1 MLDALKHL
9 FAELTGGK
17 PPERFA
23 DNDYRVAAAA
33 LLVHTAAIDGEVSAV
48 EREKL
53 HAVLKDRFGLTD
65 AGTEALIDEGTRAE
79 ADAVD
84 LYHFTSLIGRSLDE
98 AGRARVVEMLW
109 QIVYADG
116 RLTEFEDNLVWR
128 AADLLGVSSR
138 ERVEIRRRVA
148 GEGVAR
154 EPAGE
159 AAELAEIP
167 GGRGE
172 PGG

>member
-1 MLDALKHL
+1 MLEALKNL
-9 FAELTGGK
+9 FGELTGGT
-17 PPERFA
+17 RRQQFA

-33 LLVHTAAIDGEVSAV
+33 LLVHAAAIDGTISAP

-53 HAVLKDRFGLTD
+53 HVVLKARFGLSD
-65 AGTEALIDEGTRAE
+65 AGTAALIDEGTRAE

-84 LYHFTSLIGRSLDE
+84 LYHFTSLIGRALDE
-98 AGRARVVEMLW
+98 EGRARVVEMLW

-116 RLTEFEDNLVWR
+116 RLNEFEDNLVWR

-148 GEGVAR
+148 GEGA
-154 EPAGE
+154 EPEAAGE
-159 AAELAEIP
+159 LA
-167 GGRGE
+167 GTARGRGE
-172 PGG
+172 PGD